1 MSSDEA
7 DTSRESQSGAEHRT
21 PKESRT
27 PNWPHAPTHRLAE
40 GGTFIV
46 TAGTYRKAHLFAG
59 HERLAELHDGLL
71 RYAAKH
77 GWRLEAWAV
86 FPNHY
91 HFVGHSPELAED
103 GAGSLR
109 VFLANFHQNSASWV
123 NGLDG
128 ATGRKVWHN
137 FWETRLTYEKSFFAR
152 LSYVHQNAVKHRL
165 VPVANQ
171 YRWCSAAWFER
182 EAEPAMVRSIY
193 GFKTD
198 RVNVL
203 DDF

>member
-1 MSSDEA
+1 MKSDEP
-7 DTSRESQSGAEHRT
+7 SPEIQSGAEHRT
-21 PKESRT
+21 PKY
-27 PNWPHAPTHRLAE
+27 WPHAPAHRLSE

-46 TAGTYRKAHLFAG
+46 TAGTYRKEHFFAG
-59 HERLAELHDGLL
+59 DARLKGLHDGLL
-71 RYAAKH
+71 KYAAKY

-91 HFVGHSPELAED
+91 HFVAHSPAGAED
-103 GAGSLR
+103 GAGSLS
-109 VFLANFHQNSASWV
+109 VFLADLHQNSASWV

-128 ATGRKVWHN
+128 AEGRKVWHN
-137 FWETRLTYEKSFFAR
+137 FWETRLSFEKSYFAR
-152 LSYVHQNAVKHRL
+152 LNYVHQNAVKHGL

-182 EAEPAMVRSIY
+182 EASPAMVKTIY

-198 RVNVL
+198 HVKVL
-203 DDF
+203 DEF